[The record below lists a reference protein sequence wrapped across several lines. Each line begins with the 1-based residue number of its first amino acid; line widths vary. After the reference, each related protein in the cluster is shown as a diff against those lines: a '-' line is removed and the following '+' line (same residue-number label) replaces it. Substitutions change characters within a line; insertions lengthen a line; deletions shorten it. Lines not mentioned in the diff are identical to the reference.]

1 MTCGFAQ
8 GCGAIPRD
16 RGPRW
21 GRSSADLLDDD
32 GDGRIDCL
40 DADCA
45 AAPACATCADHP
57 LPSVVPPLGLLG
69 STAGAGND
77 EVGRC
82 GGAGADLTFE
92 FTAPADGDCPFDTV
106 GSAFDTVLYA
116 QLGPRGGPV
125 ANGNDDL
132 GAPLSSSISGYLA
145 AGDVPIL
152 VVDGDS
158 AGGGLFRLDVP

>member
-1 MTCGFAQ
+1 MCGFPQ
-8 GCGAIPRD
+8 WRGAIRRA

-32 GDGRIDCL
+32 DDGRTDCL

-45 AAPACATCADHP
+45 AAPACATCAGHP

-69 STAGAGND
+69 GTAGAGNE

-82 GGAGADLTFE
+82 GGAGADLTCE
-92 FTAPADGDCPFDTV
+92 FSAPADGDCAFDTV

-116 QLGPRGGPV
+116 QLGTCGGPV
-125 ANGNDDL
+125 ANGNDDF
-132 GAPLSSSISGYLA
+132 GGPLSSSVSGYLA

-152 VVDGDS
+152 VVYGDS